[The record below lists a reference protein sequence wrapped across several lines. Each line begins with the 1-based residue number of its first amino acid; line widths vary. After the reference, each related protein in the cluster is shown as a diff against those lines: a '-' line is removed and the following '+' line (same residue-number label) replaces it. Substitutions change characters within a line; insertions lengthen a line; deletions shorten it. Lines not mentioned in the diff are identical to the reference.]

1 MYMYYIITACLKV
14 QSKTTAIKPK
24 ILKFS
29 ERLQKISVLPMI
41 FKVPPKTATTL
52 HVIFKVLPNP
62 LQYHRGHL
70 RSFRK
75 LRYYRRYLR
84 SSKGIRQYTVDI

>member
-41 FKVPPKTATTL
+41 FKVPPKNCYNITCDIQVPSKPTTISPSTFKVL
-52 HVIFKVLPNP
+52 SKITILPKIFKVLQKNTTI
-62 LQYHRGHL
+62 
-70 RSFRK
+70 
-75 LRYYRRYLR
+75 YR
-84 SSKGIRQYTVDI
+84 

>member
-1 MYMYYIITACLKV
+1 MYMYYNITACLKV

-41 FKVPPKTATTL
+41 FKVPPKKL
-52 HVIFKVLPNP
+52 
-62 LQYHRGHL
+62 LQHYM
-70 RSFRK
+70 
-75 LRYYRRYLR
+75 
-84 SSKGIRQYTVDI
+84 

>member
-1 MYMYYIITACLKV
+1 MYYNITACLKV

-41 FKVPPKTATTL
+41 FKVPPKNCYNITCDIQVPSKPTT
-52 HVIFKVLPNP
+52 ISPSTFKVL
-62 LQYHRGHL
+62 
-70 RSFRK
+70 SK

-84 SSKGIRQYTVDI
+84 SSKRIRQYTVDI